1 MCECDIGTIRHASP
15 TTSARVCACVVRCSL
30 STMWLFAWMMTKTHA
45 TVVPNPCWP
54 VIFWRKR
61 KKRLNS
67 QTASRLSGHRNA
79 HRDKKP
85 KSCQQRSCGLRP
97 DLCLNRGYATPSS
110 PCVDCSRNNA
120 YEKISCADQHSL
132 VGQTSFA
139 WHPSLM
145 SHPAEAPLE
154 SHTKA
159 QKLRRR

>member
-1 MCECDIGTIRHASP
+1 MTLVRFVTQAP
-15 TTSARVCACVVRCSL
+15 PQARVCVCVVRCSL
-30 STMWLFAWMMTKTHA
+30 FVVHDVVVRLDDDKNTRHRRSKSMLACNILEKEKKSLIPRLLLVSLDTA
-45 TVVPNPCWP
+45 TRIGTRNP
-54 VIFWRKR
+54 
-61 KKRLNS
+61 S
-67 QTASRLSGHRNA
+67 
-79 HRDKKP
+79 

-120 YEKISCADQHSL
+120 YEKISYADQHSL
-132 VGQTSFA
+132 VGKTSFA
-139 WHPSLM
+139 RHPSLM

>member
-1 MCECDIGTIRHASP
+1 MC
-15 TTSARVCACVVRCSL
+15 VLFVVRCSL

-54 VIFWRKR
+54 VISWRKR
-61 KKRLNS
+61 KKSLIPRLLLVS
-67 QTASRLSGHRNA
+67 LDTATRIGTRN
-79 HRDKKP
+79 P
-85 KSCQQRSCGLRP
+85 SKSCQQRSCGLRP

-120 YEKISCADQHSL
+120 YEKISYADQDSL